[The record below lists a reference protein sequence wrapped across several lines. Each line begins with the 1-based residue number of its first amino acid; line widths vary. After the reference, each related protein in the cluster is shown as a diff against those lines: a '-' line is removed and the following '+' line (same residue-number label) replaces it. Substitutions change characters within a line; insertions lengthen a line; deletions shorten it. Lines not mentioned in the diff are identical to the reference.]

1 MIHILHY
8 IKYDSR
14 RDLTL
19 HFIYFHSLLSTPTVT
34 RSACADFTKIMAYVS
49 QSLANK
55 LRFFFFSLGWT
66 RGQNAA
72 RLTDGTVNDVNAL
85 EKFTTMNELW
95 TELDAYYYD

>member
-1 MIHILHY
+1 MIHILHC
-8 IKYDSR
+8 IKYDWR
-14 RDLTL
+14 KDLTL

-34 RSACADFTKIMAYVS
+34 RSACADFTKIVAYVS

-55 LRFFFFSLGWT
+55 LRFFFSSGWT

-95 TELDAYYYD
+95 TELDAYYHN